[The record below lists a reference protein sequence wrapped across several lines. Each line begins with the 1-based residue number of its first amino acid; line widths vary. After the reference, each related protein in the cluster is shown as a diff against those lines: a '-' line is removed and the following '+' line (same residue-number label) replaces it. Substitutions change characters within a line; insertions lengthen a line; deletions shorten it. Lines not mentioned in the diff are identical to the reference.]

1 MSKINNEEEGTI
13 RCLRENTLKIVK
25 KNFIKEQLNNPGLGL
40 RGAFGPVQFNDEYDD
55 INVYRER

>member
-1 MSKINNEEEGTI
+1 MSS
-13 RCLRENTLKIVK
+13 TLKIVTLK

>member
-1 MSKINNEEEGTI
+1 MSQRKYFEDCDPE
-13 RCLRENTLKIVK
+13 